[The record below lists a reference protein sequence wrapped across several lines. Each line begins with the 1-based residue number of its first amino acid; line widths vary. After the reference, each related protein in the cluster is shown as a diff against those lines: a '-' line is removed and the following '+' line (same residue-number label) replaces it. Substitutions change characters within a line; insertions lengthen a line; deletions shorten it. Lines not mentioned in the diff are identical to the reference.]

1 MDAAKET
8 ELLSTVND
16 IGGDTDCILQ
26 MLRSVKEHHKEE
38 NTMDSNL
45 AAALLANQ
53 NNRYNNGFD
62 SPWMYLIWLAMFAN
76 RAAAGFSEAETAG
89 RVPRLL
95 FPRNSVTSRAYFEE
109 IHDAPAPCLG
119 YGVARTQPEF

>member
-1 MDAAKET
+1 MDATKET
-8 ELLSTVND
+8 ELLSAVTD

-53 NNRYNNGFD
+53 NNRYNNDFD

-76 RAAAGFSEAETAG
+76 RGCGGFSEAETAG
-89 RVPRLL
+89 RVPLQS
-95 FPRNSVTSRAYFEE
+95 FPRNSVTSRAYSRA
-109 IHDAPAPCLG
+109 IL
-119 YGVARTQPEF
+119 